1 MGILNQTQ
9 NEYYNNSSNFGNY
22 QFTSLDDIINQF
34 MIAYIGEEKIIGKA
48 SRTDVAFHAQ
58 RAMQELSFDTFKSIK
73 SQEIELPPSL
83 TMILPHDYVNYTRVM
98 WSDAAGIKHPLY
110 PTRDTQNPFKIQ
122 QLSNGQYDFKDESN
136 SLLINNST
144 FSDNLDS
151 ATNFSFS
158 QGKNTRLRSSA
169 TSSAAVGTDL
179 VETSGGQLIF
189 KNFFETKFEG
199 ATKFFN
205 HHYAVWQLL
214 EFPSQTTMV
223 DLKADGLATSSGT
236 DKGPGVLRVGL
247 TTAITGTQLAGSWGP
262 NDIPEYDPS
271 LGYDPSRTNP
281 ELPGKPSFNM
291 DKGVYNLSTTQAGIG
306 YMEFSPNDTLEEK
319 NVYDID
325 ISNLPL
331 NANGKKEVYL
341 LIVSSNGLKGV
352 NAAASTQKVDNIEIF
367 YDGISDDLIEG
378 GESTT
383 WSNYKSQTPNENVN
397 PEVYSYD
404 TDIYDFNMGERY
416 GLDPQHAQVNGSFY
430 IDNLRGLINFSS
442 NVSGKTVILDYI
454 SDSLGTDGEMQVHKF
469 AEEAMYKWIMYAIL
483 STRANT
489 PEYIVRR
496 YQKEKFAATRQAKL
510 RLSNIKLEEITQIF
524 RGKSKH
530 IKH

>member
-9 NEYYNNSSNFGNY
+9 NQYYNNSSNFGNY

-34 MIAYIGEEKIIGKA
+34 MVAYIGEEKIIGKA
-48 SRTDVAFHAQ
+48 SRIDVQFHAM
-58 RAMQELSFDTFKSIK
+58 RALAELSFDTFKSIK

-83 TMILPHDYVNYTRVM
+83 TMILPHDYVNYTRVL
-98 WSDAAGIKHPLY
+98 SVDSSGVKHPLY
-110 PTRDTQNPFKIQ
+110 PTKHTQNPFKIQ
-122 QLSNGQYDFKDESN
+122 QLSNGQYDFNEEIN

-144 FSDNLDS
+144 FSDDLDS

-169 TSSAAVGTDL
+169 TSSTAVGTDL
-179 VETSGGQLIF
+179 VEAFKGQLIF
-189 KNFFETKFEG
+189 KNFFETKFQG
-199 ATKFFN
+199 VTRFFN
-205 HHYAVWQLL
+205 HHYAAWQLL
-214 EFPSQTTMV
+214 EFPSQTTVV

-236 DKGPGVLRVGL
+236 DKDPGTLRVGL
-247 TTAITGTQLAGSWGP
+247 TTAITGTQLNGA
-262 NDIPEYDPS
+262 NYDPS
-271 LGYDPSRTNP
+271 LGYDPNRTNP
-281 ELPGKPSFNM
+281 MLPNRPSFNM
-291 DKGVYNLSTTQAGIG
+291 DKNVYNLSTAQAGISHI
-306 YMEFSPNDTLEEK
+306 EFSPNDTLEEK

-341 LIVSSNGLKGV
+341 LIVSSNGLKGI
-352 NAAASTQKVDNIEIF
+352 NATAATQKVDNIEIF

-383 WSNYKSQTPNENVN
+383 WSNYKSNKPSENTQHD
-397 PEVYSYD
+397 YD
-404 TDIYDFNMGERY
+404 YDDHIFEANVGRRY
-416 GLDPQHAQVNGSFY
+416 GLEPSHAQDNGSYY
-430 IDNLRGLINFSS
+430 IDELRGKINFSS
-442 NVSGKTVILDYI
+442 NLSGKTIVLDYI

-469 AEEAMYKWIMYAIL
+469 AEEAMYKSIMYAIL

-496 YQKEKFAATRQAKL
+496 YKKERFASIRQAKL